1 MASPFRRTK
10 TKVVDNT
17 GFSKTGSARLVNKD
31 GSLNLRKTGMA
42 FWSRISWFHT
52 LIRLPTWKFLIS
64 VFLFYGIA
72 NIIFATLYIS
82 IGIEHL
88 QGVDADES
96 DLLNGF
102 QQAFFFSSQT
112 LTTVGYG
119 HISPVG
125 LSANIIAAI
134 ESFVGILSFAMVTGL
149 LYGRFTLPKAYLK
162 FSDNIIVAPHKGQR
176 ALMVRIAS
184 YKNNHIT
191 DLEAK
196 ITIAM
201 RLTED
206 GKKISRFFA
215 PKLEI
220 DRISSLALTWT
231 IVHLIDEESPFYDMG
246 QQEILQTDFE
256 IMYNIKGFDDHFSN
270 IVQQRSSYTADELI
284 YGAKFKPAFY
294 GAEDGSTTVLELDK
308 LNLHEPAKVPEP
320 NESLINS

>member
-1 MASPFRRTK
+1 MASPFRRNK
-10 TKVVDNT
+10 NNLVDNT

-31 GSLNLRKTGMA
+31 GTLNLRKAGLP
-42 FWSRISWFHT
+42 FWTRISLFHT
-52 LIRLPTWKFLIS
+52 LIRMPTIRFLLS
-64 VFLFYGIA
+64 VLLFYAIA
-72 NIIFATLYIS
+72 NVIFATLYIVV
-82 IGIEHL
+82 GVENL
-88 QGVDADES
+88 QGIVVDDADI
-96 DLLNGF
+96 LNGF

-162 FSDNIIVAPHKGQR
+162 FSDNIIVAPYKGQR

-201 RLTED
+201 RVTEG
-206 GKKISRFFA
+206 GKKVSKFFT
-215 PKLEI
+215 PDLEM
-220 DRISSLALTWT
+220 DKISSLALSWT
-231 IVHLIDEESPFYDMG
+231 IVHLIDENSPLYELGKEEM
-246 QQEILQTDFE
+246 LHADFE

-270 IVQQRSSYTADELI
+270 IVQQRSSYTPNELV

-320 NESLINS
+320 NESMINL